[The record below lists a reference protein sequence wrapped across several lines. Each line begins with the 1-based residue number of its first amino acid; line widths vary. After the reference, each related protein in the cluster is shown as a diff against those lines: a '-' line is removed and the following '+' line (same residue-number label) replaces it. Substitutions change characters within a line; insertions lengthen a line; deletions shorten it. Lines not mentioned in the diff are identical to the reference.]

1 MKRLILI
8 FCGFLVFTCT
18 KQKEQGL
25 NGVWQYVSGEYTFN
39 DSTTTFTSDDVN
51 SMKIYSDTYYSMN
64 TQNKTTEEYFA
75 HSGSYALNGDEYTE
89 VFKISKNPEMIG
101 QSETFKYQIN
111 GNQLKIS
118 SDWLKEVWKKIE

>member
-51 SMKIYSDTYYSMN
+51 SMKVYSDTYYSMN
-64 TQNKTTEEYFA
+64 TQKKLLMNILLTVVHTPLMEMSILKY
-75 HSGSYALNGDEYTE
+75 
-89 VFKISKNPEMIG
+89 SK
-101 QSETFKYQIN
+101 
-111 GNQLKIS
+111 
-118 SDWLKEVWKKIE
+118 